1 MADNYSVF
9 NPTVDLNPYANQIA
23 EIQRRQRMAQLLQQ
37 QGMEPLESQ
46 VVGGQVIRT
55 SPWQVLAKALQTGM
69 GAYQESKA
77 NKAAAELQDQIGYEQ
92 RQRQA
97 EIESAGAGIAGR
109 LTGEKPQQ
117 YDAQGMP
124 INPRPTEEP
133 TAAPQMPDGALEE
146 ITPTGKYTYD
156 PAAAFRMAM
165 TPTGAE
171 AMKGNPALASLLAQ
185 TMKPKT
191 LEVGA
196 VDPSK
201 FTPESIRM
209 AQSTGD
215 YSKLQPIAIPKE
227 ITPTTVS
234 KLIAELNA
242 LPANDP
248 NRKIYE
254 AAIAKEITQS
264 SGVTVNYGTPVAGV
278 DDQGNPVF
286 FQPSRGGGAPS
297 IVQGVRPRPE
307 AMGAAESNA
316 ATFADRMNISKPTLD
331 SLPPVPISQQVAG
344 AVPLVGNNL
353 INARARQF
361 KQAEQDFISAVL
373 RKESGAVI
381 GPDEYARE
389 VKKYIPL
396 VGDDPTTL
404 EMKRKSREAAL
415 SGMVRAAG
423 PSYKP
428 ATTSVQAPTAQND
441 PLGLR

>member
-77 NKAAAELQDQIGYEQ
+77 GKAAAELQDQIGYEQ

-97 EIESAGAGIAGR
+97 EVESAGKGIAGR
-109 LTGEKPQQ
+109 LMGQRFGEEMQ
-117 YDAQGMP
+117 
-124 INPRPTEEP
+124 
-133 TAAPQMPDGALEE
+133 APETQSHDIESQLQE
-146 ITPTGKYTYD
+146 ITPTAQVSYD
-156 PAAAFRMAM
+156 PKAALQQAM
-165 TPTGAE
+165 TPAGTE
-171 AMKGNPALASLLAQ
+171 AMKGNPLLASLLAQ

-196 VDPSK
+196 IDPSK

-404 EMKRKSREAAL
+404 
-415 SGMVRAAG
+415 
-423 PSYKP
+423 
-428 ATTSVQAPTAQND
+428 
-441 PLGLR
+441 